1 MNHKEK
7 RGIYN
12 VSFNEKKATP
22 INSELEAI
30 ENEIIEYVIHY
41 VKGWHN
47 IKRDKGRGAEHIK
60 LHLQQ
65 GSEGEITIEELL
77 NLGKSIREYLKIFK
91 EPFLEDENKS
101 GKVYEWQDKNGIRF
115 RVATDINREEGL
127 IPPLS
132 PSDEIIISFYS
143 DRNLNQKMQFKNP
156 EVEAYY
162 STYKPKTKE
171 ELQKLVNDLSINLG
185 DIDTSKITD
194 MSWLFHNT
202 PRTDFSGIEN
212 WDVSNVENM
221 ESMFEGAASFNADI
235 SKWDVS
241 NVEDMGEMFA
251 EATSF
256 NADIS
261 KWNVSNV
268 RDMACMFA
276 YATSFNQPIG
286 EWNVSNVRDMA
297 AMFSEATSF
306 NQPIGDWDVSR
317 VKDMDSMFYCAKSFN
332 QDISNWNVSKVWNM
346 RCMFI
351 GAKAFNQDIS
361 GWDVS
366 NVREMR
372 YMFCEAESFN
382 QDISSWDISN
392 VENIDDETKDLI
404 CNNHNNVRRI

>member
-30 ENEIIEYVIHY
+30 ENAIIEYVIHY

-156 EVEAYY
+156 EVEAFY
-162 STYKPKTKE
+162 STYKPNTKE

-194 MSWLFHNT
+194 MSGLFKNT
-202 PRTDFSGIEN
+202 KRTDFSGIEK
-212 WDVSNVENM
+212 WDVSKVENM
-221 ESMFEGAASFNADI
+221 SSMFEGA
-235 SKWDVS
+235 
-241 NVEDMGEMFA
+241 E
-251 EATSF
+251 
-256 NADIS
+256 
-261 KWNVSNV
+261 
-268 RDMACMFA
+268 
-276 YATSFNQPIG
+276 
-286 EWNVSNVRDMA
+286 
-297 AMFSEATSF
+297 SF
-306 NQPIGDWDVSR
+306 NQPIGDWDVSNVR
-317 VKDMDSMFYCAKSFN
+317 DMAWMFQYAESFNQDISKWDISSVRSMYSMFEGAKSFN
-332 QDISNWNVSKVWNM
+332 QDISKWNVS
-346 RCMFI
+346 
-351 GAKAFNQDIS
+351 D
-361 GWDVS
+361 
-366 NVREMR
+366 
-372 YMFCEAESFN
+372 
-382 QDISSWDISN
+382 
-392 VENIDDETKDLI
+392 IDDIDCETIDFI
-404 CNNHNNVRRI
+404 RNNHK

>member
-30 ENEIIEYVIHY
+30 ENAIIEYVIHY

-101 GKVYEWQDKNGIRF
+101 GRVYEWQDKNGIRF

-156 EVEAYY
+156 KVEAYY
-162 STYKPKTKE
+162 STQLDKTQETQEENNGYQNNGAYNNQSNNGNVQNAENNNGGKNPNKQQKPSPFIKYK
-171 ELQKLVNDLSINLG
+171 I
-185 DIDTSKITD
+185 I
-194 MSWLFHNT
+194 
-202 PRTDFSGIEN
+202 
-212 WDVSNVENM
+212 
-221 ESMFEGAASFNADI
+221 
-235 SKWDVS
+235 
-241 NVEDMGEMFA
+241 
-251 EATSF
+251 
-256 NADIS
+256 
-261 KWNVSNV
+261 
-268 RDMACMFA
+268 
-276 YATSFNQPIG
+276 
-286 EWNVSNVRDMA
+286 
-297 AMFSEATSF
+297 
-306 NQPIGDWDVSR
+306 
-317 VKDMDSMFYCAKSFN
+317 
-332 QDISNWNVSKVWNM
+332 
-346 RCMFI
+346 FI
-351 GAKAFNQDIS
+351 
-361 GWDVS
+361 
-366 NVREMR
+366 
-372 YMFCEAESFN
+372 
-382 QDISSWDISN
+382 
-392 VENIDDETKDLI
+392 
-404 CNNHNNVRRI
+404 